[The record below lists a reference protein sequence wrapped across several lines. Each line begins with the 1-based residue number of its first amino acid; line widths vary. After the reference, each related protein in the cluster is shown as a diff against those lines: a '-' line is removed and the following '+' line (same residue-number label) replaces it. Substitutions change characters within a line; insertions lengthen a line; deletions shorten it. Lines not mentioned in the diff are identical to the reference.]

1 AGAERRVRHV
11 LLKIADT
18 AVKFPDT
25 ARIDIRV
32 ESENEG
38 PHRLVRF
45 TVADSGR
52 GVAKDVVPRLVIP
65 FSPGDPSYTRR
76 DQGAGLGLAVAKR
89 LVESLGGD
97 IGFESDAGAGAAFW
111 FTLPV
116 SGLAPAGA
124 DGIAGAKES
133 NRPPRSRALIL

>member
-52 GVAKDVVPRLVIP
+52 GVAKDVVPRLFIP

-89 LVESLGGD
+89 LVASLGGD
-97 IGFESDAGAGAAFW
+97 IGFESDAGGAPAVW
-111 FTLPV
+111 FTPPLSRRFP
-116 SGLAPAGA
+116 GGAGGHA
-124 DGIAGAKES
+124 AATRNKTPCG
-133 NRPPRSRALIL
+133 RHHP